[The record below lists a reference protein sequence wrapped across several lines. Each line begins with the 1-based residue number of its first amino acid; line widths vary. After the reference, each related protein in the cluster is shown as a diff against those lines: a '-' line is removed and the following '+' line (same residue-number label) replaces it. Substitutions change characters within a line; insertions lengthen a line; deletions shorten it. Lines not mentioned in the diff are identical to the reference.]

1 MSNRTRLGQLVL
13 IVLIGMVLVA
23 MTACRQPAAEAE
35 TTEPVVTAQEIVAE
49 ATTIPVTKPTE
60 PTATPTTIPVREP
73 VTTATATTEPTE
85 RAVVIM
91 LEVPEDERPTEDDPA
106 EEAPYPGLPRY
117 AYAQAEKTKPTA
129 STTVPDPD
137 SPPRDEPPESPWV
150 FDHYDDPPPEG
161 TVRLVCDHNYGDIQV
176 KLVHNTQEVEKI
188 LSIVDSFVPSDYDG
202 GGIMGGYGV
211 QIQVVRGGRH
221 QCYMVLGYPYGGGY
235 LAANEREGGIGYT
248 TSAESLTLLL
258 GHFGA
263 KIS

>member
-13 IVLIGMVLVA
+13 IGMVLVA
-23 MTACRQPAAEAE
+23 MTACQQPAAEAE
-35 TTEPVVTAQEIVAE
+35 TTEPVVTVQEIVAE
-49 ATTIPVTKPTE
+49 ATTTPVTKPTE

-73 VTTATATTEPTE
+73 VTTEPTE

-129 STTVPDPD
+129 STTAPDPD
-137 SPPRDEPPESPWV
+137 SPLRDEPPESPWV
-150 FDHYDDPPPEG
+150 FDHYDDPPLEG
-161 TVRLVCDHNYGDIQV
+161 TVRLVFDHNYGDIQV

>member
-1 MSNRTRLGQLVL
+1 MSNRTRLGQL
-13 IVLIGMVLVA
+13 VLIGMVLVA

-49 ATTIPVTKPTE
+49 ATTTPVTKPTE

-73 VTTATATTEPTE
+73 VTTEPTE

-129 STTVPDPD
+129 STTAPDPD

-188 LSIVDSFVPSDYDG
+188 LSIVDSFVPSDYNG